1 VRVGILALQGGVY
14 EHAYM
19 LKQVV
24 DKRETSIDVVF
35 VKRPSQ
41 LRGLDA
47 IIIPGGE
54 STTIGVVAEHTGL
67 LGELREAIEDG
78 LPVMGVCAGAIL
90 LAKSVRDRR
99 VGETKQPLL
108 GLMNIEVVRNYYG
121 RQRES
126 FEIDVEIPAVG
137 KGPFRAVFIRAP
149 AITKTWGEAE
159 PLARLDEAI
168 IMARQGNM
176 LATTFHPELTSD
188 TRIHEYFLYEVA
200 RK

>member
-1 VRVGILALQGGVY
+1 MRVGILALQGGVY

-19 LKQVV
+19 LKQVA
-24 DKRETSIDVVF
+24 DKKGASIDIVF

-47 IIIPGGE
+47 VIIPGGE

-126 FEIDVEIPAVG
+126 FEIDVEIPALG
-137 KGPFRAVFIRAP
+137 EETFRAVFIRAP
-149 AITKTWGEAE
+149 AITKVWGGVE

-168 IMARQGNM
+168 IMARQGSM

-188 TRIHEYFLYEVA
+188 TRVHEYFLYEVA

>member
-1 VRVGILALQGGVY
+1 MRVGILALQGGVY